1 MLSFGAKNKRFEE
14 GLAPFSLGR
23 CKLPQATP
31 HTAASHLSSSKQQG
45 RVISI
50 RDINK
55 VILKCTASDTFIFLL
70 TVILY
75 AYAQIPRV

>member
-31 HTAASHLSSSKQQG
+31 HTAASYLSSSKQQG
-45 RVISI
+45 HIVSR
-50 RDINK
+50 RDILE
-55 VILKCTASDTFIFLL
+55 VVLKCTTSDTFIFLL